1 VRRNARE
8 GGWALISVLWG
19 LVIISLVADMMLSS
33 ARVSYRQAAYDVEEA
48 QRQAAADAATV
59 RAVLGLLDARPDHR
73 WRIDGVPQTWAFDG
87 QEMRV
92 AVEDEGGKI
101 DMNASGDAAIRQLLT
116 VAAGAGDTADKILD
130 WRDQKGDAHRL
141 HGATAADYGAAGMD
155 YFPRG
160 GMFQS
165 VDELKL
171 VLGIDPAVFERIRP
185 AVTVFSGRSKVNLA
199 TAPEAVLEAVGGQNA
214 ATAAQTI
221 AARQLGAATDQSQG
235 QAIVGGVVASGI
247 PIDGWAF
254 SVAIVSPDGRHLSDR
269 VIRLTPK
276 SSVPFLIQDLGIDA
290 RTW

>member
-1 VRRNARE
+1 VRRNGRE

-19 LVIISLVADMMLSS
+19 LVIISLVAGMMLSS

-73 WRIDGVPQTWAFDG
+73 WRVDGVPQAWAFDG
-87 QEMRV
+87 REMRV
-92 AVEDEGGKI
+92 AIQDEGGKI
-101 DMNASGDAAIRQLLT
+101 DLNASGEAAIRQLLT
-116 VAAGAGDTADKILD
+116 VVGGSGDLADKILD

-141 HGATAADYGAAGMD
+141 HGATAGDYAAAGFD
-155 YFPRG
+155 YLPRG
-160 GMFQS
+160 GQLQS

-171 VLGIDPAVFERIRP
+171 VLGVGPEVFERIRS
-185 AVTVFSGRSKVNLA
+185 ALTVFSGRSKVNLA

-221 AARQLGAATDQSQG
+221 AARQLSAAADQSQG
-235 QAIVGGVVASGI
+235 QAIVAGVVASGI

-254 SVAIVSPDGRHLSDR
+254 SIAIESPDGRHLSDR

-276 SSVPFLIQDLGIDA
+276 SFVPFLLQDLGIGA
-290 RTW
+290 QQW